1 MTYQNQYLPP
11 PHWYQTARRSLR
23 TSERRKADIVGKPV
37 LVEFD
42 RIRVR

>member
-11 PHWYQTARRSLR
+11 PFWCQTVVRSFQ